1 MITETEVNQ
10 YLEIYIASHEKIKNS
25 ISNLSETELDFKPA
39 PDKWSIRQ
47 ILNHLCD
54 SEIMAITRMLR
65 IITEENPSLLA
76 YDQNKW
82 VENLFYEHLDE
93 KAALLIFG
101 LIRTRMYHLFTMLPI
116 ETWSR
121 TGTHSEKGAVS
132 LLDMLKT
139 YSEHG
144 EKHLQQINN
153 IHFSFTK

>member
-10 YLEIYIASHEKIKNS
+10 FLEIYIASHEKINNAITK
-25 ISNLSETELDFKPA
+25 LSEAEMDFKPA

-54 SEIMAITRMLR
+54 SELMAITRMLR
-65 IITEENPSLLA
+65 IIIEENPSLLA

-82 VENLFYEHLDE
+82 AEKLFYQHLDE
-93 KAALLIFG
+93 KTALLIFG
-101 LIRTRMYHLFTMLPI
+101 LFRTRMCHLFTMLPI
-116 ETWSR
+116 EAWSR
-121 TGTHSEKGAVS
+121 KGTHSEKGEVS
-132 LLDMLKT
+132 LFDMLKT

-153 IHFSFTK
+153 IHSTFTK

>member
-10 YLEIYIASHEKIKNS
+10 FLEIYISSHDNINKAIT
-25 ISNLSETELDFKPA
+25 NLSEAELDFKPA

-54 SEIMAITRMLR
+54 SELMAITRMFR
-65 IITEENPSLLA
+65 IISEENPSLLA
-76 YDQNKW
+76 YDQNKLA
-82 VENLFYEHLDE
+82 EKLFYKQLDE

-101 LIRTRMYHLFTMLPI
+101 LIRTRMYHLFIMLPI

-121 TGTHSEKGAVS
+121 KGLHSEKGEVS
-132 LLDMLKT
+132 LFEMLKT
-139 YSEHG
+139 YADHG

-153 IHFSFTK
+153 IHLAFTK

>member
-1 MITETEVNQ
+1 MISETEVNQ
-10 YLEIYIASHEKIKNS
+10 LLEIYIASHEKINKA
-25 ISNLSETELDFKPA
+25 ITNLSEAELDFKPA

-54 SEIMAITRMLR
+54 SELMAITRMLR

-82 VENLFYEHLDE
+82 SEKLFYEQLDE
-93 KAALLIFG
+93 KGALLIFG
-101 LIRTRMYHLFTMLPI
+101 LFRTRMYHLFTMLPI

-121 TGTHSEKGAVS
+121 KGIHSEKGEVS
-132 LLDMLKT
+132 LFDMLKT

-153 IHFSFTK
+153 ILTTITK

>member
-10 YLEIYIASHEKIKNS
+10 YLEIYIASHEKINRATT
-25 ISNLSETELDFKPA
+25 NLSEAELDFKPA

-82 VENLFYEHLDE
+82 AAKLFYEHLDE
-93 KAALLIFG
+93 KGALLIFG
-101 LIRTRMYHLFTMLPI
+101 LMRTRMYHLFTMLPI
-116 ETWSR
+116 EAWSR
-121 TGTHSEKGAVS
+121 KGVHSEKGEVS
-132 LLDMLKT
+132 LFDMLKT

-144 EKHLQQINN
+144 EKHLQQIND
-153 IHFSFTK
+153 IHLWFTK